1 MEICTQVG
9 RIYNT
14 GAGRKDGW
22 KGLRERG
29 WEKEGREWEIGGGRE
44 GREGG
49 ERDGKQVVLRRR
61 QLMVER

>member
-29 WEKEGREWEIGGGRE
+29 WEKEGREWEIGRGRE
-44 GREGG
+44 
-49 ERDGKQVVLRRR
+49 
-61 QLMVER
+61 

>member
-44 GREGG
+44 GREGEG
-49 ERDGKQVVLRRR
+49 ERWQASSAAEASVNG
-61 QLMVER
+61 